1 MVRTSYKQSVNFK
14 TLFQIMHFFNENL
27 KMPLLAEFRKKKN
40 CVMAILIDYKLKVN
54 IGLSSIW
61 YITDVDM

>member
-1 MVRTSYKQSVNFK
+1 
-14 TLFQIMHFFNENL
+14 
-27 KMPLLAEFRKKKN
+27 MPLLAEFRKKKN